1 MTAPTTTR
9 DVVNAILG
17 VDESSPV
24 AALRNQK
31 PSLVRE
37 AQEYYD
43 SLFSP
48 TRESAEQ
55 LPVADRAVVAIR
67 VASHTGSSQVAAWF
81 DAIAREEGV
90 EPATIARA
98 TDVGDFWSDESR
110 LAAAIRHA
118 DLLVTAPSEATP
130 SDLEALKR
138 AGYSPAAIVALS
150 QTIAFVTYQVR
161 LVAGLR
167 ALAASQSQEGQS

>member
-1 MTAPTTTR
+1 MTAPTATR

-17 VDESSPV
+17 IDESSPV
-24 AALRNQK
+24 ATLRNQK
-31 PSLVRE
+31 PSLVAE

-48 TRESAEQ
+48 TRESADQ

-67 VASHTGSSQVAAWF
+67 VATHTGSTAVVEWYDAVARKA
-81 DAIAREEGV
+81 GV
-90 EPATIARA
+90 EPATVSRA
-98 TDVGDFWSDESR
+98 TDLGDSWTDESP
-110 LAAAIRHA
+110 LATAIRHA
-118 DLLVTAPSEATP
+118 DLLATAPSEATP
-130 SDLEALKR
+130 SDLDALKR

-150 QTIAFVTYQVR
+150 QTIAFVAYQVR

-167 ALAASQSQEGQS
+167 ALAASQSRGTQS